1 MFAKMNAPAD
11 FIADGLIT
19 TISRHSVQDTISHLA
34 EIVESKGLIVFAR
47 IDHSAHAA
55 NVGVALRP
63 TELLIFGEPSVW
75 ASLMQDQ
82 QPVGI
87 NLPMKALAWEDENGE
102 VWLTYYDITWLAER
116 HRLGPDARPA
126 VRAIAGT
133 MATIAIA
140 ATGT

>member
-1 MFAKMNAPAD
+1 MSATSD

-19 TISRHSVQDTISHLA
+19 TISRHSVQDTISRLA
-34 EIVESKGLIVFAR
+34 EVVESKGLMIFAR
-47 IDHSAHAA
+47 IDHRAHAA
-55 NVGVALRP
+55 KVGVTLRP
-63 TELLIFGEPSVW
+63 TELLIFGEPSAW

-102 VWLTYYDITWLAER
+102 VWLTYYDIIWLAER
-116 HRLGPDARPA
+116 HGLGPDARPA

-133 MATIAIA
+133 MATVAIA
-140 ATGT
+140 ATST